1 MLGVLG
7 CGVQG
12 QSFPLNLQMAPYPF
26 LELMKS
32 VSINLELI
40 FGLFGFVFSLKINM
54 DKSTLVDV
62 NINLDHLGRFFYGLL
77 ME

>member
-1 MLGVLG
+1 
-7 CGVQG
+7 
-12 QSFPLNLQMAPYPF
+12 MAPYPF

>member
-1 MLGVLG
+1 
-7 CGVQG
+7 
-12 QSFPLNLQMAPYPF
+12 MAPYPF

-32 VSINLELI
+32 VSINLEPI

-62 NINLDHLGRFFYGLL
+62 NINLDHLGRFLYGLL

>member
-1 MLGVLG
+1 
-7 CGVQG
+7 
-12 QSFPLNLQMAPYPF
+12 MAPYPF

-62 NINLDHLGRFFYGLL
+62 NINLDHLGRFLYGLL